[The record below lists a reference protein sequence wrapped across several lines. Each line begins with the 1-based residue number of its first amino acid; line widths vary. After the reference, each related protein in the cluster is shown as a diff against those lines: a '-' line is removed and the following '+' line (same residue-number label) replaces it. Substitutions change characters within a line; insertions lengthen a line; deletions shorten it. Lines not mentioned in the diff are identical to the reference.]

1 MGRREVGSEEPTEG
15 ACCLTTSRTDF
26 PLFYNP
32 TASTTLKSFL
42 PPAPPP
48 DTVSQSR
55 AGNEVPGAL
64 RPQLS
69 EDSARLPESQSLG
82 SIELAVGSRGLRA
95 GVLIKLPGS
104 EAAISSLS
112 EAQPG
117 IRGGL
122 L

>member
-1 MGRREVGSEEPTEG
+1 M
-15 ACCLTTSRTDF
+15 
-26 PLFYNP
+26 
-32 TASTTLKSFL
+32 
-42 PPAPPP
+42 

-55 AGNEVPGAL
+55 AGDEVPGAL

-69 EDSARLPESQSLG
+69 EGSARLPDSQSLG
-82 SIELAVGSRGLRA
+82 STVGSRGLRI
-95 GVLIKLPGS
+95 GVPKLPAS

>member
-1 MGRREVGSEEPTEG
+1 M
-15 ACCLTTSRTDF
+15 
-26 PLFYNP
+26 
-32 TASTTLKSFL
+32 
-42 PPAPPP
+42 

-55 AGNEVPGAL
+55 AGDEVPGAL

-82 SIELAVGSRGLRA
+82 STGLAVGSRGLRA
-95 GVLIKLPGS
+95 GMPKLPASG
-104 EAAISSLS
+104 AAISSLS

>member
-1 MGRREVGSEEPTEG
+1 MALLRSTALLHLPREDLSSPTQS
-15 ACCLTTSRTDF
+15 LTCV
-26 PLFYNP
+26 
-32 TASTTLKSFL
+32 
-42 PPAPPP
+42 

-55 AGNEVPGAL
+55 AGDEVPGAL

-69 EDSARLPESQSLG
+69 EGSARLPDSQSLG
-82 SIELAVGSRGLRA
+82 STVGSRGLRI
-95 GVLIKLPGS
+95 GVPKLPAS

>member
-1 MGRREVGSEEPTEG
+1 MALLRSTALLHLPREGLSSPTQS
-15 ACCLTTSRTDF
+15 LTCV
-26 PLFYNP
+26 
-32 TASTTLKSFL
+32 
-42 PPAPPP
+42 

-55 AGNEVPGAL
+55 AGDEVPGAL

-69 EDSARLPESQSLG
+69 EGSARLPDSQSLG
-82 SIELAVGSRGLRA
+82 STVGSRGLRI
-95 GVLIKLPGS
+95 GVPKLPAS

>member
-1 MGRREVGSEEPTEG
+1 MD
-15 ACCLTTSRTDF
+15 TD
-26 PLFYNP
+26 
-32 TASTTLKSFL
+32 
-42 PPAPPP
+42 
-48 DTVSQSR
+48 SQSR
-55 AGNEVPGAL
+55 AGDEVPGAL

-69 EDSARLPESQSLG
+69 EDSARLPDSQSLG
-82 SIELAVGSRGLRA
+82 SIGLAVGSWGLRA
-95 GVLIKLPGS
+95 GVPKLPAS